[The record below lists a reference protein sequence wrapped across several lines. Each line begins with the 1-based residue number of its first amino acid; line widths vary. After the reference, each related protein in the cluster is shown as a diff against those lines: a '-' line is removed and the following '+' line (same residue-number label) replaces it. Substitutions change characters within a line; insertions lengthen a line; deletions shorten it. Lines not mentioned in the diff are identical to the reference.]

1 MTSDTITD
9 RFSRLTTA
17 HLTDGCLRAEVAV
30 RCAPSA
36 VQALRQGARL
46 AGRVLP
52 VRHAGSVDVLLEAID
67 SAAPGDILVV
77 DNGDRRDESCVGDL
91 IALEAFSAGLGGIV
105 IWGLNRDSA
114 EIADI
119 GLPLFS
125 TGTLPTGP
133 LRLDARDPRALESAV
148 IGEWV
153 VDAADVV
160 FGDDDGVLFV
170 PTERVSEVFDAA
182 EAIRDTEVAQATR
195 IRSGTSLREQ
205 VRFAEFLKQRAR
217 EPSLTLREHLR
228 RVGGAIEV

>member
-1 MTSDTITD
+1 M
-9 RFSRLTTA
+9 
-17 HLTDGCLRAEVAV
+17 
-30 RCAPSA
+30 
-36 VQALRQGARL
+36 RL

-52 VRHAGSVDVLLEAID
+52 VRHAGSVDVLLEAIE
-67 SAAPGDILVV
+67 SAQPHDVLVV

-91 IALEAFSAGLGGIV
+91 IALEAYAAHLGGIV

-119 GLPLFS
+119 GMALFS

-133 LRLDARDPRALESAV
+133 LRLDERDALALESAV
-148 IGEWV
+148 IGEWL
-153 VDAADVV
+153 VDTGDVV

-170 PTERVSEVFDAA
+170 PAERLTDVLDAA
-182 EAIRDTEVAQATR
+182 EAIRDTEVAQASR

-205 VRFAEFLKQRAR
+205 VRFAEFLEQRAN
-217 EPSLTLREHLR
+217 EPGLTLREHLR